1 MTDDIAMPRQRLAF
15 MDLETWSDVPIRHGA
30 WAYAEGAEVMLWAYA
45 LNDGPVAVWDLTSGE
60 PMPAALAAILVDDD
74 ITTVWHNGSMFDT
87 TVLKVALGIDIPLPR
102 LHDTMVQ
109 ALQHSLPGSLGA
121 LCEVLGVPSD
131 KAKDKAGKDLIR
143 LFCIPPAGNL
153 KRGRATAATHPTEWA
168 RFKDY
173 ASLDIVA
180 MRECYKRMP
189 KWNCTLVG
197 ERAVFH
203 VDQTINRR
211 GMCMDI
217 DLARAAVAAVDV
229 AQVALREQTF
239 DMTSGEVES
248 ATKRDA
254 MMLHI
259 LTEYGV
265 DPPDMQK
272 STLERRIADPEL
284 PEGLRE
290 LLRIRLQATTTSTSK
305 YTALMNC
312 VSSDGRLRGTKQY
325 CGAARTGRWA
335 GRLFQPDNLPR
346 PTMKN
351 PDIELGIEALKA
363 GIADLLY
370 DNVMQLTSNAIRG
383 CITAPPGKKLV
394 VADLSNIEGRV
405 LAWLAGE
412 TWKLKAFRDY
422 DAGTGLDLYILSYA
436 KSFGVD
442 PKTVTKNDR
451 QKGKVQELALG
462 YEGGVGAFVTF
473 AAGYGIDLEELAN
486 SAQSSI
492 PGNVWGQANI
502 MLAWH
507 RQQGREPAEG
517 LGLSDRAWLVCESLK
532 LGWRDAHANVVQLWR
547 DVDAAVREAISTPG
561 TTVQVRMLKIRR
573 DGAWLRIV
581 LPSGRALCYP
591 APKLEAEKKKR
602 NFEVDSAGECA
613 VCGGTHTVLVGG
625 WQGEEPPG
633 VAHLEAC
640 TACQGQV
647 PTREGGRTKITY
659 AGVNQ
664 YSRKWGRIDTYS
676 GKIVENITQ
685 AVARDVM
692 ASSMVAIEKAGYA
705 IVLTIH
711 DEILAEAPDEPQYNA
726 EHLAELMAEA
736 PDWADGL
743 PLAAAGFEAYRYRK
757 D

>member
-1 MTDDIAMPRQRLAF
+1 
-15 MDLETWSDVPIRHGA
+15 
-30 WAYAEGAEVMLWAYA
+30 
-45 LNDGPVAVWDLTSGE
+45 
-60 PMPAALAAILVDDD
+60 
-74 ITTVWHNGSMFDT
+74 
-87 TVLKVALGIDIPLPR
+87 
-102 LHDTMVQ
+102 
-109 ALQHSLPGSLGA
+109 
-121 LCEVLGVPSD
+121 
-131 KAKDKAGKDLIR
+131 
-143 LFCIPPAGNL
+143 
-153 KRGRATAATHPTEWA
+153 
-168 RFKDY
+168 
-173 ASLDIVA
+173 
-180 MRECYKRMP
+180 
-189 KWNCTLVG
+189 
-197 ERAVFH
+197 
-203 VDQTINRR
+203 
-211 GMCMDI
+211 
-217 DLARAAVAAVDV
+217 
-229 AQVALREQTF
+229 
-239 DMTSGEVES
+239 
-248 ATKRDA
+248 
-254 MMLHI
+254 
-259 LTEYGV
+259 
-265 DPPDMQK
+265 
-272 STLERRIADPEL
+272 
-284 PEGLRE
+284 
-290 LLRIRLQATTTSTSK
+290 
-305 YTALMNC
+305 
-312 VSSDGRLRGTKQY
+312 
-325 CGAARTGRWA
+325 
-335 GRLFQPDNLPR
+335 
-346 PTMKN
+346 MKN
-351 PDIELGIEALKA
+351 PDIELGIDALKA
-363 GIADLLY
+363 GIADMLY

-383 CITAPPGKKLV
+383 CITAPAGKKLV

-517 LGLSDRAWLVCESLK
+517 LGLSDKAWLVCESLK

-547 DVDAAVREAISTPG
+547 DVDAAVREAISTPS

-613 VCGGTHTVLVGG
+613 ACGGTHTVLVGG

-640 TACQGQV
+640 TACQGQE

-692 ASSMVAIEKAGYA
+692 ASSMVAIEKAGYE

-736 PDWADGL
+736 TDWAEGL